1 MSLLLPVHELIHLP
15 LQPLSA
21 NKGISLVQFYKETF
35 PIEMPFVQASTD
47 KIIPLTRKITF
58 W

>member
-1 MSLLLPVHELIHLP
+1 MLLLLPVSELIHLP
-15 LQPLSA
+15 LQPISA
-21 NKGISLVQFYKETF
+21 NKGISLVLFYEQAF
-35 PIEMPFVQASTD
+35 PIEMLFVQASTD